1 MTPTLASLSL
11 AFVTTFGAYT
21 SSGVQAITSP
31 DGPVL
36 FGGTRLFFGETLP
49 RHPLRAACFALDA
62 PLSLAAD
69 LILLPA
75 ALETARTCRRE
86 GRTPRVAG

>member
-1 MTPTLASLSL
+1 MTSTLASLSL
-11 AFVTTFGAYT
+11 AFVTTFAGYT
-21 SSGVQAITSP
+21 SSGVQAIASP

-62 PLSLAAD
+62 PLSFAAD

-75 ALETARTCRRE
+75 ALETERACRRA
-86 GRTPRVAG
+86 GHAPRLAG